1 MQEKTWGDY
10 KDFLIN
16 GLDEAKQSVFADRAA
31 AIFIPIF
38 KSYIESRT
46 SEFLEE
52 IYGKDTIQLIQKNTK

>member
-16 GLDEAKQSVFADRAA
+16 GLDEAKQSVFAGRAT

-52 IYGKDTIQLIQKNTK
+52 IYGKDTMRLMRGGTE

>member
-16 GLDEAKQSVFADRAA
+16 GLDEAKQSVFADRAT